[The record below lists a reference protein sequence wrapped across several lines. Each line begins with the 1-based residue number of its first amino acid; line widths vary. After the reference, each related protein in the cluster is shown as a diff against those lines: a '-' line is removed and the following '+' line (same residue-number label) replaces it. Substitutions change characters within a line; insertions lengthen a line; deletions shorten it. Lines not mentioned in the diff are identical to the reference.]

1 MYNKNIY
8 THPTPITA
16 RVEVVEKEE
25 GLYSTYIF
33 KDLDLENEYYMIIK
47 YPNWNQ
53 GPINIG
59 DIGYVTYYI
68 IIAGVSKWYVN
79 SGENIKEVYT
89 PYNYTHLA
97 LVKFIKDNS
106 NIIKKDKDN
115 KLKIKII

>member
-33 KDLDLENEYYMIIK
+33 KDLDLENEYY
-47 YPNWNQ
+47 
-53 GPINIG
+53 
-59 DIGYVTYYI
+59 I

-79 SGENIKEVYT
+79 SGENVKEVYT

>member
-8 THPTPITA
+8 AYPTPITA
-16 RVEVVEKEE
+16 KVQLVEKEE
-25 GLYSTYIF
+25 SLYSTYVF
-33 KDLDLENEYYMIIK
+33 KDLDLENEYYMITK

-59 DIGYVTYYI
+59 DVGYVTYYI
-68 IIAGVSKWYVN
+68 IIAGVTKWYTN
-79 SGENIKEVYT
+79 SGENTKEVYT

-106 NIIKKDKDN
+106 QIIKKDKDD
-115 KLKIKII
+115 KFKIKII